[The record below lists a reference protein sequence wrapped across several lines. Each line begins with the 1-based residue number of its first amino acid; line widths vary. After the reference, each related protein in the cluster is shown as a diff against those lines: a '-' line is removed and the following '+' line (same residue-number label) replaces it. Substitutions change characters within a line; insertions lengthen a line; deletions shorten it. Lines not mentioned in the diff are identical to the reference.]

1 MTLDLPLQFADLKM
15 MLFALLL
22 AMPRVAGLLWVL
34 PVIAMAELPGTV
46 RQVVAM
52 ALSMP
57 MLPVTYALAQGTDIT
72 PFVWVLTLFKELAVG
87 AFIGFGLGVFVW
99 VFSHLGELVDTQSGY
114 SNLYLYNNILNT
126 STGPFGTIA
135 TQAGIALFIV
145 IGGLGVAMQTLYSS
159 YIVWPIDRAVPNG
172 QLLLEAFAV
181 RHTDT
186 LFELTI
192 KLAAPAMLIL
202 LILELGLGLVARFGR
217 QIDISSISFAVK
229 ALAGLLVV
237 AVLLNFSVD
246 IVGNVA
252 TAAIAMSKLLFG
264 DSIPLGGLQ

>member
-1 MTLDLPLQFADLKM
+1 MFLDVPLQFADLKNM
-15 MLFALLL
+15 IFALML

-52 ALSMP
+52 SLCLP
-57 MLPVTYALAQGTDIT
+57 MLPVTYAMAKGADIT
-72 PFVWVLTLFKELAVG
+72 PFVWVLTMFKELTVG

-114 SNLYLYNNILNT
+114 SNLYMYNNILNT
-126 STGPFGTIA
+126 STGPFGTVA
-135 TQAGIALFIV
+135 TQAGIALFIAL
-145 IGGLGVAMQTLYSS
+145 GGLGVAMQTLYSS
-159 YIVWPIDRAVPNG
+159 YIVWPIHQAVPNG
-172 QLLLEAFAV
+172 KLLLETFAIK
-181 RHTDT
+181 HADT
-186 LFELTI
+186 LFQLTV

-202 LILELGLGLVARFGR
+202 LILELGMGLVARFGR

-252 TAAIAMSKLLFG
+252 SAAISMSRLLFG
-264 DSIPLGGLQ
+264 DKIPLGPVQ